1 MKKRVMVY
9 LTDGMH
15 QELKR
20 QAKSLGLD
28 MGAYIV
34 HLLMK
39 ERQRVRIEEN
49 EQIIKD
55 LGLSMFFK

>member
-9 LTDGMH
+9 LTDAMH

-34 HLLMK
+34 HLLMQ
-39 ERQRVRIEEN
+39 ERQRIRIEEN
-49 EQIIKD
+49 EQIVRFGHK
-55 LGLSMFFK
+55 LAF